1 MDSAPA
7 RVAFLGAGTVGAAA
21 IRLLQRHPQLELT
34 SALVRDVGAP
44 RDLGAQ
50 PPRLTDD
57 PDEALAGADVVVEV
71 MGAVDRPTAL
81 MERAAAAGARLVSA
95 NKAALAERWEVWSPW
110 IAAAR
115 VGFEAAVMAGTPVV
129 SALAGPLRGSRPL
142 AIHGLLNGTCAF
154 LIERMEAGEGFG
166 VALTEAQ
173 RRGYAEADPALDVD
187 GFDAAHKLTVLA
199 RLCAVPD
206 LAWEHVR
213 VNVRGVRGLTPALL
227 AELARRDRRA
237 RLVASLWS
245 DGTAWRLAVRPVALP
260 VDHPLVTVGAGRNAL
275 LYRGDAVGEVL
286 IAGPG
291 AGADATASAVVGDVL
306 EAVAAR
312 PGPTLLARPEPAPS
326 PAGEDT
332 FEELSAEELSAAE
345 ITSR

>member
-154 LIERMEAGEGFG
+154 LIERMEAGEGFDA
-166 VALTEAQ
+166 ALAEAQ

-199 RLCAVPD
+199 RLCALPD
-206 LAWEHVR
+206 LAWEEVR
-213 VNVRGVRGLTPALL
+213 VNVRGVRALTPERL
-227 AELARRDRRA
+227 AELARRHRRA

-245 DGTAWRLAVRPVALP
+245 DGTAWCLAVRPVALP

-291 AGADATASAVVGDVL
+291 AGAEATASAVVGDVL
-306 EAVAAR
+306 EAVAGR
-312 PGPTLLARPEPAPS
+312 PGPTLLARPEPAPA

-332 FEELSAEELSAAE
+332 FEE